1 MTYSSWKRA
10 TIAWLGFFILAF
22 VNGTIRV
29 VAITP
34 LIGETWAHPLSVAT
48 GISLFTIYAYLIWK
62 WLGIKTVGLSLAV
75 GAYWLVLTVIAETFL
90 INRWMSGMSW
100 QQILQTYNLVEG
112 QLWPLVLLWVG
123 LLPLILLKVRNHRN
137 I

>member
-29 VAITP
+29 VAIAP
-34 LIGETWAHPLSVAT
+34 LVGETWARPLSVAT
-48 GISLFTIYAYLIWK
+48 GISLFTIYAYLLWK
-62 WLGIKTVGLSLAV
+62 WLSIETVGLSLAV
-75 GAYWLVLTVIAETFL
+75 GAYWLVLTIAAETFL

-123 LLPLILLKVRNHRN
+123 LLPLVLLKVRNHRSL
-137 I
+137 